1 MASVRPAVSAA
12 PRCNALTDARNCR
25 RASAV
30 RARRVVRV
38 QRRSAP
44 RSHARAP
51 SSREC
56 APPSPLSL
64 TLVISPFALEIPV
77 ALIAGVAIGITRHPQ
92 FASAIDYLH
101 QLVRQ
106 AHRARSCVAALTG
119 PRGGVSTFQCN
130 IALVLGAF
138 YSLFG
143 PLGPLPRDAVFA
155 LTACLVSTGLGRGL
169 LGPPAQCRGRAPP
182 EPHRAAQRHA
192 FVDPASTRP
201 RSAPQARS
209 RPRQR

>member
-12 PRCNALTDARNCR
+12 PRSNALTDARNCR

-77 ALIAGVAIGITRHPQ
+77 ALIAGVAIGIARHPQ

-106 AHRARSCVAALTG
+106 AHRARSCGCLNWSSW
-119 PRGGVSTFQCN
+119 RVSTFQCN

-143 PLGPLPRDAVFA
+143 PSVRSRRDAVFA
-155 LTACLVSTGLGRGL
+155 LTVCLVSTGLGRGL

-182 EPHRAAQRHA
+182 EPHRAAPRHA